1 MGEFAPL
8 KTVQLVVRF
17 HAPWRRRTILVA
29 CLIGAVALVYGAYEL
44 GRFQAGYSV
53 VSAFQERRSTNTRL
67 AELEQQN
74 RVLHDR
80 AAQAEM
86 ARSID
91 RRSYEEVAKSITQL
105 NADLQHEREQVA
117 FYRGIVSPAN
127 GVRGLH
133 IQGLD
138 IDAGEE
144 HHFKLRLVLMQAM
157 RQDSSISG
165 SVHMEIEG
173 TRAQQPA
180 KLNLSEVSQ
189 MKGEELP
196 FSFRY
201 FQNIEQDIVLPPDFE
216 PTAVHVEI
224 KSPKADPIEQTF
236 PWQIQSGE

>member
-8 KTVQLVVRF
+8 KTGQLVIRF
-17 HAPWRRRTILVA
+17 HAPWRRRTISIVCGLSAVV
-29 CLIGAVALVYGAYEL
+29 LIYGAYEL
-44 GRFQAGYSV
+44 GRFQSGYSV
-53 VSAFQERRSTNTRL
+53 VAAFRDKQFMGTRI
-67 AELEQQN
+67 AELEKQN
-74 RVLHDR
+74 QTLHDR

-91 RRSYEEVAKSITQL
+91 RRSYDEVAKSITQL

-117 FYRGIVSPAN
+117 FYKGIVSPSD

-144 HHFKLRLVLMQAM
+144 HHYKLRLVLMQAI
-157 RQDSSISG
+157 RQDASIAG
-165 SVHMEIEG
+165 SVHIEIEG
-173 TRAQQPA
+173 TRAQQA
-180 KLNLSEVSQ
+180 TKLNLQDVSQ
-189 MKGEELP
+189 MKSEELP

-201 FQNIEQDIVLPPDFE
+201 FQNLEQEIVLPPDFE

-224 KSPKADPIEQTF
+224 KSPKSSPIEQTF
-236 PWQIQSGE
+236 PWQIQSAE